1 MNNVFKLFVLLGA
14 LWSVDAIAF
23 GGRYSKAVWEDGN
36 EHGQTVQYE
45 IRDWFKRIGI

>member
-14 LWSVDAIAF
+14 DAIAF

>member
-1 MNNVFKLFVLLGA
+1 MNKVFKLFVLLGA
-14 LWSVDAIAF
+14 LWAVDAIAF
-23 GGRYSKAVWEDGN
+23 GGRYSRAVLEDGN